1 LFEDLKSFIFI
12 LSHKALRI
20 GDKMEQVIQVAFF
33 KIFIQRIKT
42 CLFCVYLLVLQR
54 SVVINGENYVMNKKT
69 KSVAEWKKLVEDFQK
84 PNRKAAIWQLV
95 NTLGPLAGVWTALY
109 FVYPISWLFAIPL
122 AILGGLFLVRAF
134 IIFHDCGHGSFFRSK
149 KANDVLGFIT
159 GMLTFTPYHHWKWE
173 HAMHHATTGDL
184 DRRGIGDVWTLTVKE
199 YLASSRT
206 TRINYRLVRNPFI
219 LFVFAPLFLFFVL
232 ERFPSKK
239 SKPRE
244 KRSVMMMNLALLTWG
259 VCMSAIFGFIPWLI
273 IQLVMMSVAGC
284 SGVWLFYVQHQF
296 EDAYW
301 EETKNW
307 DFTTAAME
315 GSSYYKLP
323 KVLQWFSGNI
333 GFHHIHHLNP
343 RIPNYNLERC
353 HHSDPFFRNAPELN
367 IFTSLRSI
375 KYRLWDEDNGKMI
388 SFRDLKRQLAEEDLQ
403 AA

>member
-1 LFEDLKSFIFI
+1 
-12 LSHKALRI
+12 
-20 GDKMEQVIQVAFF
+20 
-33 KIFIQRIKT
+33 
-42 CLFCVYLLVLQR
+42 
-54 SVVINGENYVMNKKT
+54 
-69 KSVAEWKKLVEDFQK
+69 
-84 PNRKAAIWQLV
+84 
-95 NTLGPLAGVWTALY
+95 
-109 FVYPISWLFAIPL
+109 
-122 AILGGLFLVRAF
+122 
-134 IIFHDCGHGSFFRSK
+134 
-149 KANDVLGFIT
+149 
-159 GMLTFTPYHHWKWE
+159 E
-173 HAMHHATTGDL
+173 HAVHHATTGDL

-206 TRINYRLVRNPFI
+206 TRLNYRLVRNPFI

-259 VCMSAIFGFIPWLI
+259 VCMSAIFGFMPWLFL
-273 IQLVMMSVAGC
+273 QLIMMAVAGC

-323 KVLQWFSGNI
+323 KILQWFSGNI

-343 RIPNYNLERC
+343 MIPNYNLEKC

-367 IFTSLRSI
+367 IRTSLRSI
-375 KYRLWDEDNGKMI
+375 KYRLWDEENGKMI
-388 SFRDLKRQLAEEDLQ
+388 SFRDLKNQLSSEELK

>member
-1 LFEDLKSFIFI
+1 
-12 LSHKALRI
+12 
-20 GDKMEQVIQVAFF
+20 MEQVIQVAFF

-367 IFTSLRSI
+367 IFTSLRSV

>member
-1 LFEDLKSFIFI
+1 
-12 LSHKALRI
+12 
-20 GDKMEQVIQVAFF
+20 MEQVIQVAFF

-244 KRSVMMMNLALLTWG
+244 KRSVMMMNIALLTWG

>member
-1 LFEDLKSFIFI
+1 
-12 LSHKALRI
+12 
-20 GDKMEQVIQVAFF
+20 
-33 KIFIQRIKT
+33 
-42 CLFCVYLLVLQR
+42 
-54 SVVINGENYVMNKKT
+54 MNKKT

-219 LFVFAPLFLFFVL
+219 LFVFAPLFLFF
-232 ERFPSKK
+232 RARTFSFKK
-239 SKPRE
+239 VKTPRKTLGYDDE
-244 KRSVMMMNLALLTWG
+244 SSSFDLGCMHECNFWVYSLVDHSIGNDVSSRMFRSLALL
-259 VCMSAIFGFIPWLI
+259 C
-273 IQLVMMSVAGC
+273 
-284 SGVWLFYVQHQF
+284 
-296 EDAYW
+296 
-301 EETKNW
+301 
-307 DFTTAAME
+307 TA
-315 GSSYYKLP
+315 P
-323 KVLQWFSGNI
+323 I
-333 GFHHIHHLNP
+333 
-343 RIPNYNLERC
+343 
-353 HHSDPFFRNAPELN
+353 
-367 IFTSLRSI
+367 
-375 KYRLWDEDNGKMI
+375 
-388 SFRDLKRQLAEEDLQ
+388 
-403 AA
+403 

>member
-1 LFEDLKSFIFI
+1 
-12 LSHKALRI
+12 
-20 GDKMEQVIQVAFF
+20 MEQLIKVAFL
-33 KIFIQRIKT
+33 KIITQRIKT
-42 CLFCVYLLVLQR
+42 CLFWVNLLVLQR
-54 SVVINGENYVMNKKT
+54 SVVINGGNYFMNKKT

-84 PNRKAAIWQLV
+84 PNRNAAIWQLV
-95 NTLGPLAGVWTALY
+95 NTFGPLTGIWIALY

-219 LFVFAPLFLFFVL
+219 LFIFAPLFLFFVL

-244 KRSVMMMNLALLTWG
+244 KRSVMMMNLALVTWG